1 MKMAR
6 RQFVVTAPLAFAAL
20 NLPTQETRWRGKL
33 VCLTEELQRHQVTPD
48 CNTRGHVYA
57 LKTAA
62 GKLHPILPTEGA
74 AALWLD
80 ERFRK
85 LDLQIVGRSFAE
97 TEFIEVI
104 KLQNWHDGKL
114 YEPEYYCIVCNI
126 SVYKPGPCE
135 CCQDPV
141 EYREV
146 LVTEK

>member
-1 MKMAR
+1 MKTGR
-6 RQFVVTAPLAFAAL
+6 RQFIVSAPLALAVL
-20 NLPTQETRWRGKL
+20 NQHAPETRWRGQL
-33 VCLTEELQRHQVTPD
+33 VCFTEELQRHKVVAD
-48 CNTRGHVYA
+48 CAARGHVYA

-62 GKLHPILPTEGA
+62 GKLHPILPTESA

-97 TEFIEVI
+97 TEFIEVF
-104 KLQNWHDGKL
+104 KFQNWRDGKL

-146 LVTEK
+146 LVGEK

>member
-1 MKMAR
+1 M
-6 RQFVVTAPLAFAAL
+6 VTAPLALAAL
-20 NLPTQETRWRGKL
+20 NQSAPDIQLDTRWRGQL
-33 VCLTEELQRHQVTPD
+33 VCLTEELRRHQVTPA
-48 CNTRGHVYA
+48 CAERGHVYA

-62 GKLHPILPTEGA
+62 GKLHPILPTESA

-104 KLQNWHDGKL
+104 KLQNWHAGKL

-141 EYREV
+141 EYREI